1 MMTLQ
6 EVSRLLEV
14 FPQAPL
20 GHYPTPLEPA
30 PRLGDEL
37 GLDLQIKRDD
47 ATGLAFGGNKIRQ
60 LEFYMGKARELKA
73 DTILITGA
81 VQSNYVR
88 AAAAAAAKLGLRCHV
103 QLEDRVPLYDES
115 YVSNGNVLLDKLLG
129 ATVHTYPEG
138 EDEAGADAR
147 LHEIAEEER
156 RQGFNPYVIP
166 LSPGNPPI
174 GALGY
179 VKGAL
184 ELVVQL
190 EDPGS
195 VDAFVVPSG
204 SGMTHG
210 GFLVGG
216 EPVDVR
222 GPALGALEEFELG
235 NEVLA
240 EAGAEAG
247 FHVERGA
254 VGLGPARGE
263 GEGEATRESFP
274 VGVAFVFPA
283 AEPFE
288 PVRDVADLV
297 AVDAIEDGGGLGV
310 AEGVEDFRVVAGVVE
325 IGLLESEA
333 EAGDVIHG
341 CLHGGDCFPEVT
353 AHGKIAEVDAALLH
367 AGEIHAGV
375 ALLLE
380 EGGEDAA
387 AKLRGGGGKLEKDER
402 HELGG
407 EELVIGEEVEKDAA
421 LFGVAIELVRAGEG
435 SALVLSVGA
444 QAEFGGAA
452 RGGGRGEGGARL
464 LVGEFGRRRR
474 QFLLKGGGLEDFA
487 GEFV

>member
-184 ELVVQL
+184 ELVAQL

-210 GFLVGG
+210 GFLVGL
-216 EPVDVR
+216 R
-222 GPALGALEEFELG
+222 ALGVSAPVFGICVRREADTQAQRIANNCRNVEELLG
-235 NEVLA
+235 L
-240 EAGAEAG
+240 
-247 FHVERGA
+247 
-254 VGLGPARGE
+254 
-263 GEGEATRESFP
+263 S
-274 VGVAFVFPA
+274 
-283 AEPFE
+283 
-288 PVRDVADLV
+288 D
-297 AVDAIEDGGGLGV
+297 
-310 AEGVEDFRVVAGVVE
+310 VVAGEDIRTMDAVLSPGYGRLNDETYEAVLLAARTE
-325 IGLLESEA
+325 GLLLDTVYSGRA
-333 EAGDVIHG
+333 LAGLIYLAKEGTIASGSKVVF
-341 CLHGGDCFPEVT
+341 LHTGGTP
-353 AHGKIAEVDAALLH
+353 
-367 AGEIHAGV
+367 
-375 ALLLE
+375 
-380 EGGEDAA
+380 
-387 AKLRGGGGKLEKDER
+387 
-402 HELGG
+402 
-407 EELVIGEEVEKDAA
+407 A
-421 LFGVAIELVRAGEG
+421 LFGY
-435 SALVLSVGA
+435 SQVLND
-444 QAEFGGAA
+444 
-452 RGGGRGEGGARL
+452 RLGGGTELA
-464 LVGEFGRRRR
+464 
-474 QFLLKGGGLEDFA
+474 
-487 GEFV
+487 